1 MLKTSIKSFIA
12 VSLATSFLSFSVSA
26 QSLKKLPETKYS
38 RAEVEMNMRFL
49 ASDELQGRRT
59 GEQGNLVA
67 ARYLAE
73 QFRYLGIKP
82 APGQTTYLQP
92 VPFLIQ
98 KSAKEGLLI
107 ANSDTLHS
115 GKEFVILGGGPA
127 NFSADVVFVGY
138 GQAADYTKDVKGKI
152 VVAQVGT
159 PESKTPQEIFAAAND
174 KRKLATEKGAAL
186 LIELFTAQIPWNFA
200 SRYFGNEKLSLDNG
214 GSNGVTHVWVNGQQ
228 KKYVDL
234 FKSDATSA
242 KFQTTGRDQQNIN
255 SYNVVGVIEGTDPVL
270 KNEYIVVSAHFDH
283 VGMGK
288 KGGNTYTPADSIFNG
303 ARDNAFGTV
312 AMLTAAKT
320 LSIQPAKRSI
330 LLIGYTAE
338 EVGLLGS
345 KYYAEHPLVPLNQC
359 VFNLNSDGAG
369 YSDKTLVSVIGLD
382 RTNCKAEIEAGCK
395 AFGLG
400 VFGDPA
406 PEQGLFDR
414 SDNVNLAAKGIPA
427 PDFAPGFKSFDGEIA
442 KYYHQATDNPDSVDF
457 DYLLKFCQS
466 FAYSARLIANKS
478 VRPYWI
484 AGDKYEPAAKA
495 LYGK

>member
-1 MLKTSIKSFIA
+1 MRILLFSLTVLHCTLCSFPIY
-12 VSLATSFLSFSVSA
+12 A
-26 QSLKKLPETKYS
+26 QSLKKLPEAQFAK
-38 RAEVEMNMRFL
+38 AEVEMNMRFL

-67 ARYLAE
+67 SRYLAE
-73 QFRYLGIKP
+73 QFRFLGLKP
-82 APGQTTYLQP
+82 APGQTDYLQP
-92 VPFLIQ
+92 VPFVIQ
-98 KSAKEGLLI
+98 KTAKEGLLI
-107 ANSDTLHS
+107 ANTDTLHT

-127 NFSADVVFVGY
+127 NFKADIVFVNY
-138 GQAADYTKDVKGKI
+138 GLAADYKTDVKGKI

-159 PESKTPQEIFAAAND
+159 PESKTPQEIFAASND
-174 KRKLATEKGAAL
+174 KRKIATEKGATL

-214 GSNGVTHVWVNGQQ
+214 TSTGVTHVWVNGQQ
-228 KKYVDL
+228 KKYTDL
-234 FKSDATSA
+234 FKSGATSA
-242 KFQTTGRDQQNIN
+242 TFQTTGRDQQNIN
-255 SYNVVGVIEGTDPVL
+255 SYNVVGIIEGTDPIL

-288 KGGNTYTPADSIFNG
+288 KGGNTYTAADSVFNG

-320 LSIQPAKRSI
+320 LSLKPAKRSI
-330 LLIGYTAE
+330 LFIGYTAE

-345 KYYAEHPLVPLNQC
+345 KYYSEHPLIPLNQC

-369 YSDKTLVSVIGLD
+369 VSDKTIVSVIGLN
-382 RTNCKAEIEAGCK
+382 RTNCKGEIETACK

-400 VFGDPA
+400 VFADPA
-406 PEQGLFDR
+406 PEQNLFDR

-442 KYYHQATDNPDSVDF
+442 KYYHQATDNPESVDF

-478 VRPYWI
+478 VRPYWT

>member
-1 MLKTSIKSFIA
+1 MLSSKLKTA
-12 VSLATSFLSFSVSA
+12 VFLLFAASSVSA
-26 QSLKKLPETKYS
+26 QSLKKLPETIYS

-82 APGQTTYLQP
+82 APGQTTYLQL
-92 VPFLIQ
+92 VPFVIQ
-98 KSAKEGLLI
+98 KTAKEGLLI
-107 ANSDTLHS
+107 ANNDTLHS

-127 NFSADVVFVGY
+127 NFSADIVFVGY
-138 GQAADYTKDVKGKI
+138 GQATDYTSDVKGKI

-159 PESKTPQEIFAAAND
+159 PESKTPQEIFAASND

-214 GSNGVTHVWVNGQQ
+214 TGNGTPHVWVNGQQ
-228 KKYVDL
+228 KKYADL
-234 FKSDATSA
+234 FKSGATSA
-242 KFQTTGRDQQNIN
+242 KFQTTGREQQNIL

-270 KNEYIVVSAHFDH
+270 KNEYVVVSAHFDH

-320 LSIQPAKRSI
+320 LSLKPAKRSI

-466 FAYSARLIANKS
+466 FAYSARLIANKA

>member
-1 MLKTSIKSFIA
+1 MLSSKLKTA
-12 VSLATSFLSFSVSA
+12 VFLVFVASSVSA
-26 QSLKKLPETKYS
+26 QSLKKLPETNYA
-38 RAEVEMNMRFL
+38 RAEAEMNMRFL

-92 VPFLIQ
+92 VPFVIQ
-98 KSAKEGLLI
+98 KTAKEGLLI

-127 NFSADVVFVGY
+127 NFSADIVFVGY
-138 GQAADYTKDVKGKI
+138 GQASDYTTDVKGKI

-159 PESKTPQEIFAAAND
+159 PESKTPQEIFAASND
-174 KRKLATEKGAAL
+174 KRKTATEKGAAL
-186 LIELFTAQIPWNFA
+186 LIELFNAQIPWNFA
-200 SRYFGNEKLSLDNG
+200 ARYFGNEKLSLDNG
-214 GSNGVTHVWVNGQQ
+214 TSTGIPHVWVNGQQ
-228 KKYVDL
+228 KKYADL
-234 FKSDATSA
+234 FKSGAASA
-242 KFQTTGRDQQNIN
+242 KFQTTGRDQQNIL

-270 KNEYIVVSAHFDH
+270 KNEYVVVSAHFDH

-288 KGGNTYTPADSIFNG
+288 KGGNAYTPADSIFNG

-320 LSIQPAKRSI
+320 LSLQPAKRSI

-345 KYYAEHPLVPLNQC
+345 RYYAEHPLVPLNQC

-382 RTNCKAEIEAGCK
+382 RTNCKPEIEAACK

-442 KYYHQATDNPDSVDF
+442 KYYHQATDNPESVDF

-484 AGDKYEPAAKA
+484 AGDKYETAAKA

>member
-1 MLKTSIKSFIA
+1 MLKYSPKSLLATTLIA
-12 VSLATSFLSFSVSA
+12 ACVSLSAAA
-26 QSLKKLPETKYS
+26 QSIKKLPESQIQK
-38 RAEVEMNMRFL
+38 AEVELNMRFL

-73 QFRYLGIKP
+73 QLRFLGVKP
-82 APGQTTYLQP
+82 VAAQADYLQP
-92 VPFLIQ
+92 VPFVLQ
-98 KSAKEGLLI
+98 KMAKEGVLI
-107 ANSDTLHS
+107 ANGDTLHV
-115 GKEFVILGGGPA
+115 GKEFVILGSDA
-127 NFSADVVFVGY
+127 VNFSADVVFVGY

-159 PESKTPQEIFAAAND
+159 PESKTPQEIFAASNE

-186 LIELFTAQIPWNFA
+186 LIELFTAQIPWGFA
-200 SRYFGNEKLSLDNG
+200 SRYFGNEKLSLG
-214 GSNGVTHVWVNGQQ
+214 TAATGTPHIWVNGQQ

-234 FKSDATSA
+234 FKNGATSA
-242 KFQTTGRDQQNIN
+242 TFYTTGRAQQNVM

-288 KGGNTYTPADSIFNG
+288 KGGNTYTAADSIFNG

-320 LSIQPAKRSI
+320 LTLKPTKRSI

-345 KYYAEHPLVPLNQC
+345 KYYSEHPLVPLKQC

-369 YSDKTLVSVIGLD
+369 VGDRSIVSVIGLN
-382 RTNCKAEIEAGCK
+382 RTNCNTEIEAACK

-400 VFGDPA
+400 VFADPA
-406 PEQGLFDR
+406 PEQNLFDR

-442 KYYHQATDNPDSVDF
+442 QYYHQAADNPQSVDF

-466 FAYSARLIANKS
+466 FAYAARLIANKPIT
-478 VRPYWI
+478 PYWV

>member
-1 MLKTSIKSFIA
+1 MRHFVLSLFIIHFSFIA
-12 VSLATSFLSFSVSA
+12 SA
-26 QSLKKLPETKYS
+26 QSFKKLPETNIAK
-38 RAEVEMNMRFL
+38 AEVEMQMRFI

-67 ARYLAE
+67 ARFIAE
-73 QFRYLGIKP
+73 QFRMLGIKP
-82 APGQTTYLQP
+82 AVGQTDFLQA
-92 VPFLIQ
+92 VPFVIQ
-98 KSAKEGLLI
+98 KIARIGTLI
-107 ANSDTLHS
+107 AGKDTLNV
-115 GKEFVILGGGPA
+115 GKEFVILGSNA
-127 NFSADVVFVGY
+127 AHFTADLVFVGY
-138 GQAADYTKDVKGKI
+138 GLPDDYKTDVKGKI
-152 VVAQVGT
+152 VVTQVGT
-159 PESKTPQEIFAAAND
+159 PESKTPQEIFAASND

-200 SRYFGNEKLSLDNG
+200 SRYFGNEKISLDNG
-214 GSNGVTHVWVNGQQ
+214 LGNAVPHIWVNGQQ
-228 KKYVDL
+228 KKLTEL
-234 FKSDATSA
+234 FKNSATSA
-242 KFQTTGRDQQNIN
+242 TFHTTGREQI
-255 SYNVVGVIEGTDPVL
+255 SVASSNVVGIIEGTDPTL
-270 KNEYIVVSAHFDH
+270 KNEYIVVSAHLDH

-288 KGGNTYTPADSIFNG
+288 KGGNTYTAADSIFNG

-312 AMLTAAKT
+312 AMLTAAKA
-320 LSIQPAKRSI
+320 LSQKPAKRSI
-330 LLIGYTAE
+330 LLIGYTGE

-345 KYYAEHPLVPLNQC
+345 KYYSEHPLVPLKQC

-382 RTNCKAEIEAGCK
+382 RTNCKPEIVTACK

-414 SDNVNLAAKGIPA
+414 SDNVSLAAKGIPA

-442 KYYHQATDNPDSVDF
+442 KYYHQATDNPESVDF

-466 FAYSARLIANKS
+466 FAHSARLIANKPIK
-478 VRPYWI
+478 PYWI
-484 AGDKYEPAAKA
+484 AGDKYEPAAQA

>member
-1 MLKTSIKSFIA
+1 MLKAFIKSFIA
-12 VSLATSFLSFSVSA
+12 VSLSTSLLSFPVSA
-26 QSLKKLPETKYS
+26 QSLKKLPEAKFS

-67 ARYLAE
+67 SRYIAE
-73 QFRYLGIKP
+73 QFRVLGIKP
-82 APGQTTYLQP
+82 VAGQSDYLQP

-98 KSAKEGLLI
+98 KSAKEGVLI
-107 ANSDTLHS
+107 ANNDTLRV
-115 GKEFVILGGGPA
+115 GKEFVILGSSPMNLTA
-127 NFSADVVFVGY
+127 EVVFVGY
-138 GQAADYTKDVKGKI
+138 GQAADYKTDVKGKI

-159 PESKTPQEIFAAAND
+159 PESKTPQEIFAASND
-174 KRKLATEKGAAL
+174 KRKIATEKGAAL

-200 SRYFGNEKLSLDNG
+200 ARYFGGEKTSLDNG
-214 GSNGVTHVWVNGQQ
+214 LSDAVAHVWVNGQQ

-234 FKSDATSA
+234 FKSGATSA
-242 KFQTTGRDQQNIN
+242 KFQTTGREQF
-255 SYNVVGVIEGTDPVL
+255 SVKSHNVVGVIEGTDPTL
-270 KNEYIVVSAHFDH
+270 KNEYVVVTAHFDH

-288 KGGNTYTPADSIFNG
+288 KGGNTYTAADSIFNG

-312 AMLTAAKT
+312 AVLTAAKT
-320 LSIQPAKRSI
+320 LSLKPTKRSI
-330 LLIGYTAE
+330 LLIAYTGE

-369 YSDKTLVSVIGLD
+369 YADKALVSVIGLD

-414 SDNVNLAAKGIPA
+414 SDNASLAAKGIPA

-442 KYYHQATDNPDSVDF
+442 KYYHQAADNPESVDF

-466 FAYSARLIANKS
+466 FAYTARLIANKS

-484 AGDKYEPAAKA
+484 AGDKYEPAAKE
-495 LYGK
+495 LYSR